1 MVMQL
6 WTLLKLPVVKA
17 IRQSMGIESCCAT
30 ATPTDSASI
39 YSSPQMP
46 ASRSRIGVIFFT
58 VLIDLI
64 GFGIVL
70 PILPFYAQRFG
81 AAGLGYGAVIGVFS
95 LMQFVATALLGK
107 LSDRIGRR
115 PVLLATMLVNA
126 VGYTLFAFAGSYW
139 VLFLSRVVSGFAGGN
154 ISAAQAYIAD
164 ITTPAERSRGMG
176 MVGAAFG
183 IGFSLGPAIGGFSAH
198 YLGPSAPGL
207 VAVGLSLAN
216 FVSAYFILP
225 ESLKHELRVRRP
237 LFDLGHIGEA
247 IARPKLRPLMIV
259 WALTPVAF
267 AGYTVALPLHASKAL
282 NWTERDL
289 AILFTI
295 IGVTAASVQGYFFGK
310 IARRT
315 GERALVIAGTFGMAL
330 SIAIVPF
337 LASSALLY
345 GWTFVLAVANSIFAP
360 AATGLVSVYADPTEQ
375 GTILG
380 AAQAIAALG
389 RTAGPPLIG
398 TIYDIVNGNAA
409 FFVAGVVMALAGVA
423 AFGLAPARHGEPG
436 PVPAGP
442 PIPSVPPPPL
452 PPEASRGL

>member
-1 MVMQL
+1 
-6 WTLLKLPVVKA
+6 
-17 IRQSMGIESCCAT
+17 
-30 ATPTDSASI
+30 
-39 YSSPQMP
+39 MP

-64 GFGIVL
+64 GFGIIL

-115 PVLLATMLVNA
+115 PVLLTTMLVNA

-183 IGFSLGPAIGGFSAH
+183 IGFSLGPAIGGFAAH
-198 YLGPSAPGL
+198 YGGPTAPGL
-207 VAVGLSLAN
+207 CAVGLSLAN

-225 ESLKHELRVRRP
+225 ESLKHEHRVKRP
-237 LFDLGHIGEA
+237 LFDLGHIGDA
-247 IARPKLRPLMIV
+247 ISRPRLRPLLAV
-259 WALTPVAF
+259 WALVPLAF
-267 AGYTVALPLHASKAL
+267 AGYTVALPLWANAVLGWK
-282 NWTERDL
+282 EREL

-295 IGVTAASVQGYFFGK
+295 IGVTAATVQGYFFGK
-310 IARRT
+310 IVRRT

-330 SIAIVPF
+330 AIAAVPF
-337 LASSALLY
+337 LPSSALLY
-345 GWTFVLAVANSIFAP
+345 GWTFVLAFANSVFAP

-398 TIYDIVNGNAA
+398 TVYDVVSGRTSFLLAGAIMVVAGLAA
-409 FFVAGVVMALAGVA
+409 FR
-423 AFGLAPARHGEPG
+423 LAP
-436 PVPAGP
+436 VTP
-442 PIPSVPPPPL
+442 PRRSLNGV
-452 PPEASRGL
+452 

>member
-1 MVMQL
+1 
-6 WTLLKLPVVKA
+6 
-17 IRQSMGIESCCAT
+17 
-30 ATPTDSASI
+30 
-39 YSSPQMP
+39 MP

-64 GFGIVL
+64 GFGIIL

-115 PVLLATMLVNA
+115 PVLLTTMIVNA

-139 VLFLSRVVSGFAGGN
+139 ILFLSRVVSGFAGGN

-176 MVGAAFG
+176 LVGAAFG

-198 YLGPSAPGL
+198 YLGPAAPGL

-216 FVSAYFILP
+216 FVSAYLILP
-225 ESLKHELRVRRP
+225 ESLAPEHRVKRP

-247 IARPKLRPLMIV
+247 VARPRLRPLMAV
-259 WALTPVAF
+259 WALVPFAF
-267 AGYTVALPLHASKAL
+267 AGYTVVLPLHAGAAL
-282 NWTERDL
+282 GWKEREL

-295 IGVTAASVQGYFFGK
+295 IGVTAAAVQGYFFGR
-310 IARRT
+310 IVRRT
-315 GERALVIAGTFGMAL
+315 GERSLVIAGTFGMAL
-330 SIAIVPF
+330 SIAVIPF
-337 LASSALLY
+337 LPSSILLY
-345 GWTFVLAVANSIFAP
+345 GWTFVLAVSNSVFAP
-360 AATGLVSVYADPTEQ
+360 AATGLVSVYAEVTEQ
-375 GTILG
+375 GTVLG

-389 RTAGPPLIG
+389 RTVGPPVIG
-398 TIYDIVNGNAA
+398 MTYDVVSGSTSFLLAGAIMVIAGLAGLRL
-409 FFVAGVVMALAGVA
+409 VPVTHGVV
-423 AFGLAPARHGEPG
+423 RE
-436 PVPAGP
+436 
-442 PIPSVPPPPL
+442 S
-452 PPEASRGL
+452 

>member
-1 MVMQL
+1 
-6 WTLLKLPVVKA
+6 
-17 IRQSMGIESCCAT
+17 
-30 ATPTDSASI
+30 
-39 YSSPQMP
+39 MP
-46 ASRSRIGVIFFT
+46 AARSRIGVIFFT

-115 PVLLATMLVNA
+115 PVLLTTMLINA

-164 ITTPAERSRGMG
+164 ITSPTERSRGMG

-183 IGFSLGPAIGGFSAH
+183 IGFSFGPAIGGFAAH
-198 YLGPSAPGL
+198 YGGATAPGL

-225 ESLKHELRVRRP
+225 ESLKHELRVKRP

-247 IARPKLRPLMIV
+247 IARPTLRPLMVV
-259 WALTPVAF
+259 WALVPLGF
-267 AGYTVALPLHASKAL
+267 AGYTVALPLYAAARL
-282 NWTERDL
+282 GWREREL

-310 IARRT
+310 IVRRT
-315 GERALVIAGTFGMAL
+315 GERALVVAGTFGMAVA
-330 SIAIVPF
+330 IAVVPF
-337 LASSALLY
+337 LSSSGALY
-345 GWTFVLAVANSIFAP
+345 AWTFVLAVANSVFAP
-360 AATGLVSVYADPTEQ
+360 AATGLVSVYATPTEQ
-375 GTILG
+375 GTVLG

-398 TIYDIVNGNAA
+398 TVYDVVSPVTSFLLAGS
-409 FFVAGVVMALAGVA
+409 FLVVAGLAAL
-423 AFGLAPARHGEPG
+423 GLAPAPHHESSG
-436 PVPAGP
+436 
-442 PIPSVPPPPL
+442 PIPSVPL
-452 PPEASRGL
+452 PETPTRES

>member
-1 MVMQL
+1 
-6 WTLLKLPVVKA
+6 
-17 IRQSMGIESCCAT
+17 
-30 ATPTDSASI
+30 
-39 YSSPQMP
+39 MP

-81 AAGLGYGAVIGVFS
+81 AAGLGYGVVIGVFS

-115 PVLLATMLVNA
+115 PVLLATMLINA

-164 ITTPAERSRGMG
+164 ITSPAERSRGMG

-183 IGFSLGPAIGGFSAH
+183 IGFSLGPAIGGFAAH
-198 YLGPSAPGL
+198 YGGATAPGL

-225 ESLKHELRVRRP
+225 ESLKHEHRVQRS
-237 LFDLGHIGEA
+237 LFDLGHILEA
-247 IARPKLRPLMIV
+247 FARPTLRPLMVV
-259 WALTPVAF
+259 WALVPLGF
-267 AGYTVALPLHASKAL
+267 AGYTVALPLFAAATL
-282 NWTERDL
+282 GWREREL

-310 IARRT
+310 IVRRT
-315 GERALVIAGTFGMAL
+315 GERALVVAGTFGMAVA
-330 SIAIVPF
+330 IAVVPF
-337 LASSALLY
+337 LSSSGALY
-345 GWTFVLAVANSIFAP
+345 AWTFVLAMANSVFAP
-360 AATGLVSVYADPTEQ
+360 AATGLVSVYATPNEQ
-375 GTILG
+375 GTVLG

-398 TIYDIVNGNAA
+398 TVYDVVSPVTSFLLAGS
-409 FFVAGVVMALAGVA
+409 FLVVAGLAAL
-423 AFGLAPARHGEPG
+423 GLAPAPHHQTSG
-436 PVPAGP
+436 
-442 PIPSVPPPPL
+442 PIPAAPL
-452 PPEASRGL
+452 PEPPARES

>member
-1 MVMQL
+1 
-6 WTLLKLPVVKA
+6 
-17 IRQSMGIESCCAT
+17 
-30 ATPTDSASI
+30 
-39 YSSPQMP
+39 MP

-81 AAGLGYGAVIGVFS
+81 AAGLGYGAIIGVFS

-115 PVLLATMLVNA
+115 PVLLTTMLVNA

-154 ISAAQAYIAD
+154 ISAAQAYMAD

-183 IGFSLGPAIGGFSAH
+183 IGFSLGPAIGGFAAH
-198 YLGPSAPGL
+198 YGGTTAPGL
-207 VAVGLSLAN
+207 VAVALSLAN
-216 FVSAYFILP
+216 FVSAYFILS
-225 ESLKHELRVRRP
+225 ESLKHEHRVKRP
-237 LFDLGHIGEA
+237 VLDLAHIGEA
-247 IARPKLRPLMIV
+247 IARPRLRPLMAV
-259 WALTPVAF
+259 WALVPLAF
-267 AGYTVALPLHASKAL
+267 AGYTVALPLRAAAAL
-282 NWTERDL
+282 GWKEREM

-310 IARRT
+310 IVRRT
-315 GERALVIAGTFGMAL
+315 GERTLVIAGTFGMAL
-330 SIAIVPF
+330 AIAIVPF
-337 LASSALLY
+337 LPSSSWLY
-345 GWTFVLAVANSIFAP
+345 AWTFLLAVSNSVFSP
-360 AATGLVSVYADPTEQ
+360 AATGLVSVYADPNEQ
-375 GTILG
+375 GTVLG

-398 TIYDIVNGNAA
+398 TVYDVVSPVTS
-409 FFVAGVVMALAGVA
+409 FLLAGVVMVLAGLA
-423 AFGLAPARHGEPG
+423 GFSLAPAPHHAAPG
-436 PVPAGP
+436 QAPVSPPVPSA
-442 PIPSVPPPPL
+442 PPPA
-452 PPEASRGL
+452 PEA

>member
-1 MVMQL
+1 
-6 WTLLKLPVVKA
+6 
-17 IRQSMGIESCCAT
+17 
-30 ATPTDSASI
+30 
-39 YSSPQMP
+39 MP

-64 GFGIVL
+64 GFGIIL

-115 PVLLATMLVNA
+115 PVLLTTMLINA

-139 VLFLSRVVSGFAGGN
+139 ILFLSRVVSGFAGGN

-183 IGFSLGPAIGGFSAH
+183 IGFSVGPAIGGFAAH
-198 YLGPSAPGL
+198 FGGHTAPGL
-207 VAVGLSLAN
+207 VAVALSLAN

-225 ESLKHELRVRRP
+225 ESLRHEHRVKRSILDLR
-237 LFDLGHIGEA
+237 HIGEA
-247 IARPKLRPLMIV
+247 FARPRLRPLMAV
-259 WALTPVAF
+259 WALVPLAF
-267 AGYTVALPLHASKAL
+267 AGYTVALPLHASAVLGWK
-282 NWTERDL
+282 EREL

-295 IGVTAASVQGYFFGK
+295 IGVTAATVQGYFFGK
-310 IARRT
+310 IVRRT
-315 GERALVIAGTFGMAL
+315 GERTLVIVGTFGMAL
-330 SIAIVPF
+330 AIAVIPF
-337 LASSALLY
+337 LPSSFLLY
-345 GWTFVLAVANSIFAP
+345 GWTFVLAVSNSVFAP
-360 AATGLVSVYADPTEQ
+360 AATGLVSVYADRTEQ

-380 AAQAIAALG
+380 AAQAIGALG

-398 TIYDIVNGNAA
+398 SAYDMVSDSTSFLLAGAIMV
-409 FFVAGVVMALAGVA
+409 VAGIAALR
-423 AFGLAPARHGEPG
+423 LAPVTHAVAGDHVAGTA
-436 PVPAGP
+436 PV
-442 PIPSVPPPPL
+442 PSVPPPPAE
-452 PPEASRGL
+452 P

>member
-1 MVMQL
+1 
-6 WTLLKLPVVKA
+6 
-17 IRQSMGIESCCAT
+17 
-30 ATPTDSASI
+30 
-39 YSSPQMP
+39 MP
-46 ASRSRIGVIFFT
+46 ALSAPRSRIGVIFFT

-115 PVLLATMLVNA
+115 PVLLATMVVNA
-126 VGYTLFAFAGSYW
+126 VGYALFAFAGSYW

-183 IGFSLGPAIGGFSAH
+183 IGFSLGPAIGGFAAH
-198 YLGPSAPGL
+198 YGGPTAPGL

-225 ESLKHELRVRRP
+225 ESLHHELRVKRP

-247 IARPKLRPLMIV
+247 IARPRLRALMIV
-259 WALTPVAF
+259 WALVPIAF
-267 AGYTVALPLHASKAL
+267 AGYTVVLPLFASARLGWK
-282 NWTERDL
+282 EREL

-295 IGVTAASVQGYFFGK
+295 IGVTAAAVQGYFFGK
-310 IARRT
+310 LVRRS
-315 GERALVIAGTFGMAL
+315 GERLLVTAGTFGMAV
-330 SIAIVPF
+330 SIAVIP
-337 LASSALLY
+337 LLHSSAVLY
-345 GWTFVLAVANSIFAP
+345 GWTFVLALSNSVFAP
-360 AATGLVSVYADPTEQ
+360 AATGLVSVYAERTEQ

-380 AAQAIAALG
+380 AAQAIAGLG
-389 RTAGPPLIG
+389 RTIGPPLIG
-398 TIYDIVNGNAA
+398 TIYD
-409 FFVAGVVMALAGVA
+409 VVSPVTSFLLAGLVMIVA
-423 AFGLAPARHGEPG
+423 AFAALRLAP
-436 PVPAGP
+436 V
-442 PIPSVPPPPL
+442 PPL
-452 PPEASRGL
+452 PRSLNEV